1 MSIEV
6 ITIVASAA
14 TLLVALISGFG
25 WVVSRMDA
33 RFAQQDARI
42 EARFAGVD
50 GRFTGMEERFHGIE
64 ARLAGVEHE
73 LTEVKIAVARI
84 EGPPRR
90 FIEAR

>member
-42 EARFAGVD
+42 EARFAGVET
-50 GRFTGMEERFHGIE
+50 RLTG
-64 ARLAGVEHE
+64 LEHE

>member
-1 MSIEV
+1 MTVSIEV

-25 WVVSRMDA
+25 WVFSRMDA
-33 RFAQQDARI
+33 RFAQQDTRI
-42 EARFAGVD
+42 EARFAGVET
-50 GRFTGMEERFHGIE
+50 RLTGLER
-64 ARLAGVEHE
+64 E